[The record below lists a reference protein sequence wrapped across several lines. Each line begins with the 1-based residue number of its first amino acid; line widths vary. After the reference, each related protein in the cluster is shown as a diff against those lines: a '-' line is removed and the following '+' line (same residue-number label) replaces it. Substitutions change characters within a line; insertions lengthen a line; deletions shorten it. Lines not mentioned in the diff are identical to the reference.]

1 VNPHP
6 DPTADHRPTIRYWIR
21 VAGVVGERLLGTSY
35 ALEAADVPAST
46 ILLIE
51 SDVGTADLV
60 ASLHARGL
68 EVLTVSQVG

>member
-6 DPTADHRPTIRYWIR
+6 DPTADHRPTIRYSIR

-35 ALEAADVPAST
+35 GLEADVVPAST

-51 SDVGTADLV
+51 SDVGTTELV
-60 ASLHARGL
+60 ARLHARGL
-68 EVLTVSQVG
+68 EVLTISQVG